1 MRANER
7 RRAVALAISAPRG
20 RHRTAATRHPLGWS
34 TGVRTAILTRESPS
48 LPMKISLPSFAVAA
62 FFALVTSHAA
72 CAADKAG
79 DATRAL
85 MQEKLKEAQ
94 SVLGSVAT
102 GDFGALEK
110 SAKHLVELSNRTN
123 WYSRQTPEYD
133 LFLNGFRRNAEGLVK
148 AAADK
153 NLDAASLAFVQ
164 LTLSCVSCH
173 KYLRVAPTAGLDQLD
188 LSKIAQAGAVRK

>member
-1 MRANER
+1 
-7 RRAVALAISAPRG
+7 VIFALA
-20 RHRTAATRHPLGWS
+20 
-34 TGVRTAILTRESPS
+34 
-48 LPMKISLPSFAVAA
+48 
-62 FFALVTSHAA
+62 TSHPTRAA
-72 CAADKAG
+72 DDKAG

-85 MQEKLKEAQ
+85 MQEKLKAAQ

-102 GDFGALEK
+102 GDFGAMEK
-110 SAKHLVELSNRTN
+110 SAKRLVELSNHTN

-153 NLDAASLAFVQ
+153 NLDAASLNFVQ

-173 KYLRVAPTAGLDQLD
+173 KYLRVPPTAALQDLD
-188 LSKIAQAGAVRK
+188 LLKIARADAVTK